1 MGRQFFLVASITA
14 MANLAAL
21 AAVVGVAWSRGY
33 LERERVLAAAAAFR
47 GELSLSQPATI
58 VVTTAPAEVVP
69 SAEQIA
75 RNDAADA
82 IRRAELE
89 RRERE
94 TEHAWQQLEMRQL
107 AILKQKEEF
116 DAARRRNA
124 KEIEA
129 RESAA
134 GDSGWDKQVDLIGQA
149 KPKTA
154 KELLLKMSDP
164 EVAKVFMQLESRKVG
179 KIIEQCKTPEER
191 TWIGRIL
198 DQLHN
203 SDAARAE
210 ATGAD
215 NAPTPG
221 A

>member
-1 MGRQFFLVASITA
+1 MGRQFFFVASITA

-21 AAVVGVAWSRGY
+21 AGVAGLACSRGY
-33 LERERVLAAAAAFR
+33 LERDRVQAAAAALR
-47 GELSLSQPATI
+47 GELSLSQPATL
-58 VVTTAPAEVVP
+58 VVTSAPAEVVP

-75 RNDAADA
+75 RNEAADA

-116 DAARRRNA
+116 EAARKRNA
-124 KEIEA
+124 NELEA
-129 RESAA
+129 RASAV

-179 KIIEQCKTPEER
+179 KIIEQCKTAEER
-191 TWIGRIL
+191 SWIGRIL

-203 SDAARAE
+203 RDAARAE
-210 ATGAD
+210 TTGAV
-215 NAPTPG
+215 NAPIPG

>member
-1 MGRQFFLVASITA
+1 MGRRLFFVASVSA
-14 MANLAAL
+14 LVNLAAL
-21 AAVVGVAWSRGY
+21 ACIAGICWSRGY
-33 LERERVLAAAAAFR
+33 LIPERVQAAAAALR
-47 GELSLSQPATI
+47 GELSLSQPTEHVATS
-58 VVTTAPAEVVP
+58 APVEVVP

-82 IRRAELE
+82 IRQAELE

-116 DAARRRNA
+116 EAARKRNA
-124 KEIEA
+124 TEMEVRA
-129 RESAA
+129 SSA

-154 KELLLKMSDP
+154 KELLQKMSEP
-164 EVAKVFMQLESRKVG
+164 EVAKVFMQLEARKVG

-191 TWIGRIL
+191 SWIGRIL
-198 DQLHN
+198 DQLHT
-203 SDAARAE
+203 SDAAQAE
-210 ATGAD
+210 APGAD
-215 NAPTPG
+215 IAPSPG